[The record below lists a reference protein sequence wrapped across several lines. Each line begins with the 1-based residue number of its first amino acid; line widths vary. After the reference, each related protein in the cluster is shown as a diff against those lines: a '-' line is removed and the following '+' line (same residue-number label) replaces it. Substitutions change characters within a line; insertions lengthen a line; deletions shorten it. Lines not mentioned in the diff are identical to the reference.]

1 MSTGRTATDLGL
13 DPLAA
18 IAVARVLPVAVVD
31 DAERAR
37 SLAESLADGGLP
49 LVEVTFRTP
58 AAADAI
64 SVVTAAGTVLVGAG
78 TVLSAEQA
86 RTAIDAGARFV
97 VSPGFSTE
105 VVEVCRAQ
113 EVPVIPGVA
122 TASEA
127 MAAAAAGLD
136 TMKFFPAEAAGG
148 LAMLSALHS
157 VFPDTAFVP
166 TGGITADNLADYLA
180 HPAVGAVG
188 GSWMIERSVVA
199 AGDWDEVSRRT
210 RHAVEVAGRS

>member
-105 VVEVCRAQ
+105 VVEVCR
-113 EVPVIPGVA
+113 VA
-122 TASEA
+122 
-127 MAAAAAGLD
+127 
-136 TMKFFPAEAAGG
+136 
-148 LAMLSALHS
+148 
-157 VFPDTAFVP
+157 
-166 TGGITADNLADYLA
+166 
-180 HPAVGAVG
+180 
-188 GSWMIERSVVA
+188 
-199 AGDWDEVSRRT
+199 
-210 RHAVEVAGRS
+210 